1 MRTNIGAEFLELV
14 DKSFPPGHPLRKIF
28 NRNTL
33 KIGYSCTPNIASI
46 ISSRNKKLLAPPQ
59 PEERLCSCTKAK
71 KSKCPLGGQ
80 CLSKNVI
87 YQATITEENGKK
99 STYTGL
105 SSTDFKARLAVHTQ
119 TFNDEEGTS
128 QTSLSKFIWKL
139 KRKNVKHEVTWK
151 ILDRGATFSPI
162 SGKCGL
168 CIKEKFYIMFRP
180 ESAGLNSKSEAFSA
194 CWHKSSKLLIPKKRK
209 KGPG

>member
-1 MRTNIGAEFLELV
+1 M
-14 DKSFPPGHPLRKIF
+14 
-28 NRNTL
+28 L
-33 KIGYSCTPNIASI
+33 KISCGKYPH
-46 ISSRNKKLLAPPQ
+46 SR
-59 PEERLCSCTKAK
+59 
-71 KSKCPLGGQ
+71 G
-80 CLSKNVI
+80 
-87 YQATITEENGKK
+87 EN
-99 STYTGL
+99 YTLGL

-139 KRKNVKHEVTWK
+139 KRKNTKHEVTWK

-194 CWHKSSKLLIPKKRK
+194 CWHKSSKLLIPKPPKKKK
-209 KGPG
+209 KGPGWKLNYLKVKTIPCGLISELCINA

>member
-1 MRTNIGAEFLELV
+1 MKLV

-33 KIGYSCTPNIASI
+33 KVGYSCTPNIAAI
-46 ISSRNKKLLAPPQ
+46 ISNRNKKLLSAPK
-59 PEERLCSCTKAK
+59 PEERQCSCTKNK
-71 KSKCPLGGQ
+71 TCPLGGQ

-87 YQATITEENGKK
+87 YQATVTQQNGKT

-105 SSTDFKARLAVHTQ
+105 SSTDFKARLAVHKQ
-119 TFNDEEGTS
+119 TFKYEEGTS

-139 KRKNVKHEVTWK
+139 QRRNIKYEVTWK

-162 SGKCGL
+162 SGNCGL

-180 ESAGLNSKSEAFSA
+180 ESAELNSRSEAFSA
-194 CWHKSSKLLIPKKRK
+194 CWHKSSKLLIPKPKPGRKK